1 MLELARSS
9 APADRSRLLLSLADL
24 CELQGCGGP
33 GSETVVRD
41 VFIGLVGRVELD
53 IRARLASKL
62 AKASWAPLELVL
74 NLACDEIE
82 VARPLLASCPLLGE
96 PELVRLLVATAVDHQ
111 IEIARRPGLGP
122 AVVSAILDQASPEV
136 LTALAGNASADVGQL
151 AMERLVAF
159 SQRIA
164 ALRAPLTRHPA
175 LTPDLGAMLYA
186 WVGETLRRTL
196 SDRYALEGPEFE
208 AAVRA
213 AISEARGAPGDGASL
228 EYDERA
234 AMDRR
239 VVEKLKLG
247 RQLRPGLLLR
257 ALRDGKLTLFTIA
270 LAELGGF
277 TTDEVRQAMD
287 APSTELLSLAC
298 ASVGVDRSAFPAI
311 VGLVRSL
318 NRDRPG
324 QEGDGVGLSGAAT
337 LLDREAA
344 ARAFRKRLD
353 GLTNLPGA
361 AL

>member
-9 APADRSRLLLSLADL
+9 APADRDRLLLSLADL

-33 GSETVVRD
+33 GSETLVRD
-41 VFIGLVGRVELD
+41 VFMSLVGRVEHD
-53 IRARLASKL
+53 IRARLAVKL

-74 NLACDEIE
+74 HLAYDEIE
-82 VARPLLASCPLLGE
+82 VARPLLAASPVLDE
-96 PELVRLLVATAVDHQ
+96 AELVRLLVATAVEHQ

-122 AVVSAILDQASPEV
+122 LVVAAILDQASPDV
-136 LTALAGNASADVGQL
+136 LTALAGNTSAEVGPL

-164 ALRAPLTRHPA
+164 ALRAPLARHPG

-186 WVGETLRRTL
+186 WVGESLRRAL
-196 SDRYALEGPEFE
+196 SERYALEGSAFE
-208 AAVRA
+208 AAVHSA
-213 AISEARGAPGDGASL
+213 VNEARGAPGDGASL
-228 EYDERA
+228 ESDERA

-270 LAELGGF
+270 LAELGAF

-287 APSTELLSLAC
+287 APSVELLSLAC
-298 ASVGVDRSAFPAI
+298 AAVGVDRSAFPSIAA
-311 VGLVRSL
+311 LVRSL
-318 NRDRPG
+318 NRGRPG
-324 QEGDGVGLSGAAT
+324 LDSDGPALLSAAT
-337 LLDREAA
+337 LLDRDAA
-344 ARAFRKRLD
+344 AKAFRKRLD
-353 GLTNLPGA
+353 VV
-361 AL
+361 